1 MAPRFDITRVRLRNY
16 KSIESCDVELG
27 PLTLLVGPN
36 GSGKSNFL
44 DALQFVADALNTNL
58 ENAIQERGGMA
69 ALTYLDSDSF
79 SVELG
84 FTSDGI
90 VGSYAITVRGGSRI
104 RLRVASESCE
114 FNGNWFRVE
123 HGVIS
128 ASHGVLVK
136 DVPLDRLYLQ
146 VTGGADRYETVFRGL
161 ADARVF
167 HLRPETMVPP
177 WRTNDASE
185 LRRDGAN
192 VAHVLRLLEQ
202 EDSWAKERI
211 DDYLS
216 VIVAGQGGVFGRAF
230 NSFETLHFRQSFP
243 TEGEPREFDAASMSD
258 GTLRAVGVLT
268 ALFSGT
274 GVIGIEEPE
283 LALHPAAVGVLMDA
297 IRDGADRRQVLVTSH
312 SSDLLD
318 VPGIQRSEIVAVRFV
333 DGKTVIGP
341 LGPVGQKALEEST
354 VTAGELLRA
363 DHLQPRG
370 DE

>member
-58 ENAIQERGGMA
+58 ENAVQERGGMSS
-69 ALTYLDSDSF
+69 LTYLDSESF
-79 SVELG
+79 SIELDFTLDGVSGSYG
-84 FTSDGI
+84 FTVIRGPRGLFDVYAERGRLGAD
-90 VGSYAITVRGGSRI
+90 VFRPEADSY
-104 RLRVASESCE
+104 RLA
-114 FNGNWFRVE
+114 
-123 HGVIS
+123 
-128 ASHGVLVK
+128 
-136 DVPLDRLYLQ
+136 LQ
-146 VTGGADRYETVFRGL
+146 QTGGGKNFAAVFRGL
-161 ADARVF
+161 AGVRIF
-167 HLRPETMVPP
+167 HLRPETMVAP
-177 WRTNDASE
+177 WRAADIPE

-192 VAHVLRLLEQ
+192 VAHVLLALAR

-216 VIVAGQGGVFGRAF
+216 VIVPGLEGVFGRPVT
-230 NSFETLHFRQSFP
+230 SFETLYFRQSFP
-243 TEGEPREFDAASMSD
+243 GEREPREFDAASMSD

-274 GVIGIEEPE
+274 GVVGIEEPE

-312 SSDLLD
+312 SADLLD
-318 VPGIQRSEIVAVRFV
+318 VPGIQRSEIVAVRFT

-341 LGPVGQKALEEST
+341 LGPVGQKALDESKL
-354 VTAGELLRA
+354 TAGELLRA
-363 DHLQPRG
+363 DYLQPRG